1 MRINEG
7 KVHRITSVKSAGDR
21 AVRLRFDS
29 GKTYTVDLRVLVRH
43 SRGLKALRGAS
54 LFARVALGE
63 GGHSIAWPGDLDL
76 GADTLWELALEQNGR
91 TDAVEFIRWRWRNG
105 LSLTNAAEALGLSR
119 RQVATTPV
127 ASTRF
132 HAPYCWPAR
141 AGKPSNARPHRPDR
155 IEIRTGLCIKFF
167 VGRSNG
173 GSFCRGCGRSRLST
187 RKKQS

>member
-7 KVHRITSVKSAGDR
+7 KVHRITSVKSAGDQ
-21 AVRLRFDS
+21 AVRLRFDN

-91 TDAVEFIRWRWRNG
+91 TDAVEFSRWRWRNG

-119 RQVATTPV
+119 RQVAYY
-127 ASTRF
+127 ASGEHEVPRTVLLACKGWEAER
-132 HAPYCWPAR
+132 R
-141 AGKPSNARPHRPDR
+141 AAA
-155 IEIRTGLCIKFF
+155 
-167 VGRSNG
+167 
-173 GSFCRGCGRSRLST
+173 
-187 RKKQS
+187 

>member
-63 GGHSIAWPGDLDL
+63 GGHSIAGPAISISVRIRSGSWPLNRTAGPMRSSSSA
-76 GADTLWELALEQNGR
+76 GAGV
-91 TDAVEFIRWRWRNG
+91 TD
-105 LSLTNAAEALGLSR
+105 
-119 RQVATTPV
+119 
-127 ASTRF
+127 
-132 HAPYCWPAR
+132 
-141 AGKPSNARPHRPDR
+141 
-155 IEIRTGLCIKFF
+155 
-167 VGRSNG
+167 
-173 GSFCRGCGRSRLST
+173 
-187 RKKQS
+187 